1 MMKTFLLTLVLAC
14 GCSVF
19 GTPEAK
25 TNQCF
30 AYCLDVQFKPTD
42 EPVAWCYGSAAAMK
56 AEQAKLVSYGAKALV
71 RK

>member
-1 MMKTFLLTLVLAC
+1 MRTTLLAFLLSS
-14 GCSVF
+14 CSVF
-19 GTPEAK
+19 GTPEVK
-25 TNQCF
+25 TSQCF

-56 AEQAKLVSYGAKALV
+56 AEQTKLLNYGAKALV